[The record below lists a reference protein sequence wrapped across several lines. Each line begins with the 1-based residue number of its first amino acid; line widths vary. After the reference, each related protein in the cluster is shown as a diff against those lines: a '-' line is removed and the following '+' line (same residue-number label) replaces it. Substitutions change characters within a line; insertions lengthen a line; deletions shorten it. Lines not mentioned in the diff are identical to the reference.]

1 MSLWNRF
8 FHGRPQAADESPDK
22 SPTVGQGIGYL
33 YLIIL
38 LQVVFVFGLMAVIIT
53 LGKIL
58 ATPWWMFVLA
68 FAIGCSGCVYIYRK
82 AKAQFG
88 RLRATL
94 QRTDFSDRNYEISI
108 MGGMLT
114 MKVEQ
119 NPRRLLENKP
129 ANVIEAESLET
140 PAVR

>member
-1 MSLWNRF
+1 MSLWNRLL
-8 FHGRPQAADESPDK
+8 GRRQTADERSDK
-22 SPTVGQGIGYL
+22 PPTVGQGIGYL
-33 YLIIL
+33 YQIIL

-129 ANVIEAESLET
+129 TNVIEAETLET
-140 PAVR
+140 PAAH